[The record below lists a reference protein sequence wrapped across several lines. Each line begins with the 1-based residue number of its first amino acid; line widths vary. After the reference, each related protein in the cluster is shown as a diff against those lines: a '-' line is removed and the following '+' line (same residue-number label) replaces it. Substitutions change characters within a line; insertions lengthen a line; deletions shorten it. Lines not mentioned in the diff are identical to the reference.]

1 MAGGGY
7 AQDFAALSEHGQF
20 RAALIDPASK
30 SLFLAVSD
38 RNEVLQ
44 VALDTLQTLRSIP
57 TGRGPAS
64 LALSHDGRT
73 LAVANRLD
81 ATVTLI
87 DLRTLAVSGT
97 INVGKGPADI
107 TALPGGGFATADSFS
122 DTVTLIDA
130 QSATATAT
138 VAAGRSVPVAI
149 ASSSRYL
156 AIATRQPPQVAL
168 YATGASEP
176 DRVVELKDVPI
187 AIEAMP
193 DGRFV
198 VAVKSSV
205 SVIADTGEVEDL
217 AATVPTALVL
227 TETGFLVASGV
238 TLEFYDSNL
247 ALVDAWTSPSS
258 VQALASS
265 PGFLVALS
273 LTEKTAYTRGHA
285 EIVAAQAPPL
295 AGPPSTPKP
304 SPAAPVVE
312 EAENVAPPPA
322 ATLPAAPPPE
332 QESIAAPPPAPQ
344 VDVSDEQT
352 PGPSAS
358 DRDPQSDSSKQ
369 TPKPRQQI
377 RPEFNKK
384 PGPVPL
390 GGNEAHAPALAPAS
404 QQTFTEALSSGAT
417 IGEGELGFIVP
428 DLSQPIEDPV
438 AGILEGD
445 LEGNLSM
452 SEGFR
457 FRIGDTFFEGES
469 LSREITNGTVEAS
482 GSVNI
487 EQADSSLT
495 ATRLKYTY
503 PIEAPGPL
511 EDEATPR
518 LLSTPETPEDRQQ
531 RLVRQGKFE
540 AEGIHLIEPSRELQ
554 ADFVQYDLA
563 SQTGEIFGAKGKA
576 GVVYFNAASL
586 RVLGPDEFQA
596 EDLWVTTCD
605 LPVPHYR
612 LALKN
617 ATVANN
623 QVVLGTN
630 ARLQLGAVD
639 TPFFV
644 PKWSAGYRGNRDTSL
659 DFDTGRNAET
669 GTFVNVGLWF
679 KVTEHLDLAL
689 RFMPTQKEGLGM
701 GVDMEYDFMNA
712 TESRLFRSKGSLRTL
727 YTTHERGY
735 TEFYHRTELSD
746 RTVVLAQT
754 EQWYDRD
761 FVKDFF
767 YDAYRDRTGPRT
779 FVNLTHITKSEGVL
793 TLSASKATHDFT
805 REAEKLPEFTYHHL
819 ERELAKDL
827 YLSFDTYNGYYESF
841 RRRQDDKSG
850 RSINIARL
858 TYDWNAA
865 SWLNIA
871 PFAEGGVSW
880 YSRTRDD
887 ENSEV
892 TVNGVGGVTVQ
903 SRFQRTYG
911 GVLGFS
917 EFKHIVVP
925 SMTYSYR
932 APGGI
937 NIDDVPKFDALDDVP
952 GRSRVETK
960 IDNILLGKDAETG
973 ETWPVARVS
982 AYTGNDFSNEDRRSQ
997 DYEMEIDIRPRSWWG
1012 FQTVGE
1018 HHGIENERDFLDY
1031 FPLLNRAREAGS
1043 DIREQVDDEYL
1054 PDDQRGDFNRVLAL
1068 FYYDDAALNG
1078 NFNARLGYAYTETD
1092 KDIFNRE
1099 VLYGM
1104 GYRINDKWSL
1114 AFEHRYDFERDELV
1128 RQSYEIRRR
1137 LHCWEATFQIRDRQS
1152 GFDVGIE
1159 FSLTAFPGA
1168 RVKF

>member
-1 MAGGGY
+1 
-7 AQDFAALSEHGQF
+7 
-20 RAALIDPASK
+20 
-30 SLFLAVSD
+30 
-38 RNEVLQ
+38 
-44 VALDTLQTLRSIP
+44 
-57 TGRGPAS
+57 
-64 LALSHDGRT
+64 
-73 LAVANRLD
+73 
-81 ATVTLI
+81 
-87 DLRTLAVSGT
+87 
-97 INVGKGPADI
+97 
-107 TALPGGGFATADSFS
+107 
-122 DTVTLIDA
+122 
-130 QSATATAT
+130 
-138 VAAGRSVPVAI
+138 
-149 ASSSRYL
+149 
-156 AIATRQPPQVAL
+156 
-168 YATGASEP
+168 
-176 DRVVELKDVPI
+176 
-187 AIEAMP
+187 
-193 DGRFV
+193 
-198 VAVKSSV
+198 
-205 SVIADTGEVEDL
+205 
-217 AATVPTALVL
+217 L
-227 TETGFLVASGV
+227 T
-238 TLEFYDSNL
+238 
-247 ALVDAWTSPSS
+247 P
-258 VQALASS
+258 
-265 PGFLVALS
+265 
-273 LTEKTAYTRGHA
+273 R
-285 EIVAAQAPPL
+285 
-295 AGPPSTPKP
+295 
-304 SPAAPVVE
+304 
-312 EAENVAPPPA
+312 
-322 ATLPAAPPPE
+322 
-332 QESIAAPPPAPQ
+332 
-344 VDVSDEQT
+344 
-352 PGPSAS
+352 
-358 DRDPQSDSSKQ
+358 
-369 TPKPRQQI
+369 PRQQI
-377 RPEFNKK
+377 RPEFSKK
-384 PGPVPL
+384 PGPVPM

-452 SEGFR
+452 SDGFR

-469 LSREITNGTVEAS
+469 LSREITNGAVEAS
-482 GSVNI
+482 GNIKI

-503 PIEAPGPL
+503 PIEEPDAP
-511 EDEATPR
+511 EDEAKPR

-563 SQTGEIFGAKGKA
+563 SQTGEMFGAKGKA
-576 GVVYFNAASL
+576 GVVYFNAATL

-605 LPVPHYR
+605 HPVPHYR
-612 LALKN
+612 LRLKN
-617 ATVANN
+617 ATVSNN

-630 ARLQLGAVD
+630 ARLQLGVID

-644 PKWSAGYRGNRDTSL
+644 PKWSAGYHGDRETSL

-712 TESRLFRSKGSLRTL
+712 TESRLFRSKGSLRTM
-727 YTTHERGY
+727 YTTHDRGY

-746 RTVVLAQT
+746 RTVFLAQT
-754 EQWYDRD
+754 EQWYDRN

-767 YDAYRDRTGPRT
+767 YDTYRDRTGPRT
-779 FVNLTHITKSEGVL
+779 FGNLTHITKNDGIL
-793 TLSASKATHDFT
+793 TLTASKATHDFT
-805 REAEKLPEFTYHHL
+805 RETEKLPEFTYHHL
-819 ERELAKDL
+819 ERELAKNL
-827 YLSFDTYNGYYESF
+827 YFSFDTYNGYYESF
-841 RRRQDDKSG
+841 RRRYDDESG
-850 RSINIARL
+850 RSISTARL

-865 SWLNIA
+865 PWLNIA

-937 NIDDVPKFDALDDVP
+937 DIDDVPKFDALDDVP

-1031 FPLLNRAREAGS
+1031 FPLLNRVRDAGS
-1043 DIREQVDDEYL
+1043 DIRERVDDEYL

-1099 VLYGM
+1099 ILYGM
-1104 GYRINDKWSL
+1104 GYRVNDKWSL
-1114 AFEHRYDFERDELV
+1114 SFEHRYDFERDELV
-1128 RQSYEIRRR
+1128 RQSYELRRR
-1137 LHCWEATFQIRDRQS
+1137 LHCWEATFRVRDRRS

-1159 FSLTAFPGA
+1159 FSLAAFPGA